1 MTKTLKIEH
10 QTSYSYGAELA
21 YAVLQLRLTPVKI
34 MGQVIEDWQ
43 CHIHGGKEEFNFTD
57 QNGNIVKL
65 ITSEPDTNVIEIKA
79 SGTVKVNDTNGVAG
93 EIACSTPTW
102 LFKNQTPLTDLGNLS
117 GDFTNNCAGDI
128 GSIGWLHSLSA
139 QIKDKVHYKIAET
152 ETNSSA
158 LEAVQKGLGVCQDH
172 THIFLGC
179 CRSVGIPSRYVS
191 GYLLLDDAEHQ
202 TAMHA
207 WAEAFVP
214 SLGWVGFDVSNGVSP
229 DTKYVR
235 IAQGR
240 DYKDVAPV
248 KGSIFGG
255 LEELMSVNLI
265 VQQQ

>member
-10 QTSYSYGAELA
+10 QTSYSYGIGLA
-21 YAVLQLRLTPVKI
+21 YAVLQLRLSPVSTV
-34 MGQVIEDWQ
+34 GQLIEDWQ
-43 CHIHGGKEEFNFTD
+43 YHIQGGKEEFTFTD
-57 QNGNIVKL
+57 QNGNLVKL
-65 ITSEPDTNVIEIKA
+65 ITSDPNTNAIEIKVT
-79 SGTVKVNDTNGVAG
+79 GTVKVIDTNGVVG
-93 EIACSTPTW
+93 EITCSTPTW
-102 LFKNQTPLTDLGNLS
+102 LFKNQTHLTDLGTLS
-117 GDFTNNCAGDI
+117 TNFTNKCAGDF

-139 QIKDKVHYKIAET
+139 EIKDKIRYKISET

-158 LEAVQKGLGVCQDH
+158 LDAVQKGLGVCQDH
-172 THIFLGC
+172 AHIFIGC

-191 GYLLLDDAEHQ
+191 GYLLLDEVEQQ

-240 DYKDVAPV
+240 DYRDVAPI

-255 LEELMSVNLI
+255 LEEVMSVKLI

>member
-10 QTSYSYGAELA
+10 KTSYFYRTEVA
-21 YAVLQLRLTPVKI
+21 YAVLQLRLLPVST
-34 MGQVIEDWQ
+34 MGQAIEDWQ
-43 CHIHGGKEEFNFTD
+43 CLIQGGKEEFTFTD
-57 QNGNIVKL
+57 QNGNLVKL
-65 ITSEPDTNVIEIKA
+65 ITSDPDTNAIEIKVT
-79 SGTVKVNDTNGVAG
+79 GTVKVYDTNGVAG
-93 EIACSTPTW
+93 GIACSTPTW
-102 LFKNQTPLTDLGNLS
+102 LFKNQTHLTDLGNL
-117 GDFTNNCAGDI
+117 GTNFTNKCAGDV
-128 GSIGWLHSLSA
+128 GSIAWLHSLSA
-139 QIKDKVHYKIAET
+139 EIKDKVRYKISET

-158 LEAVQKGLGVCQDH
+158 LDAVQKGLGVCQDH
-172 THIFLGC
+172 AHIFIGC

-191 GYLLLDDAEHQ
+191 GYLLLDDAEQQ

-240 DYKDVAPV
+240 DYRDVAPV

-255 LEELMSVNLI
+255 LEEVMSVNLI